1 MIDKLNS
8 YEIRFYEEYKEAIN
22 LVSNIFAEALL
33 DLAKL
38 RRTIV
43 NAVDDNHCHK
53 DVIMDEYNSRL
64 SPNVLKLLIEDTPE
78 GCTSVLDFE
87 TSLISAAKIGVN
99 VYGNPKYGEIGHDYN
114 DIVRDMQE
122 SAVIGENEIGYDID
136 RNLAVFLYDRSKM
149 ISSDNDYND
158 ECVAM
163 LDVSATFIRML
174 SIKDKFGVAYENLV
188 EDIRRCILS
197 KIIAYGYNMRTLIHL
212 YMNKFRYD
220 KDFFNDANVATLLEL
235 TLAKWAYSVANNL
248 TSFKEYG
255 VDLNTLM
262 DYAKAEAQVD
272 LGSKKVMNLVN
283 LGMSRLRSRDY
294 LMRRS
299 IDKYLDYFKEEY
311 SNKCRVVQSNPYAM
325 NMPMKVY
332 HKVKHV
338 KHHTAPGIN
347 EGVLMSAFESFFPK
361 KPAAFTMAG
370 IEAYVKPTDPKFA
383 EFRRKERQSIL
394 VKLTSIER
402 RRYTDLEN
410 DYIMLKAEVANAHS
424 QDTQHVLLKR
434 CAMLRDVIELELD
447 RTNNEYLA
455 TILLALSSDIFAMQN
470 ALSDRNIFKER
481 NTRLYGQLKTT
492 NKWDY

>member
-8 YEIRFYEEYKEAIN
+8 YEIRFHEEYKEAIM
-22 LVSNIFAEALL
+22 LVSNIFAEALI

-38 RRTIV
+38 KDRI
-43 NAVDDNHCHK
+43 AQSDDKERCHK
-53 DVIMDEYNSRL
+53 DVVMDEFRDRL
-64 SPNVLKLLIEDTPE
+64 SPNILKLIIEDSKE
-78 GCTSVLDFE
+78 GCLSVLDYE
-87 TSLISAAKIGVN
+87 CRCVRHARIGVN

-136 RNLAVFLYDRSKM
+136 RNLAVFIYDGNKTLLSGEEYDTNNVV
-149 ISSDNDYND
+149 I
-158 ECVAM
+158 

-197 KIIAYGYNMRTLIHL
+197 KIIAYGYNMRTCIHL
-212 YMNKFRYD
+212 YHNKFQYD
-220 KDFFNDANVATLLEL
+220 KDFFNDGDVVALLEL

-299 IDKYLDYFKEEY
+299 IDKYIDYFKEEC
-311 SNKCRVVQSNPYAM
+311 SNRARTVTANPYAM
-325 NMPMKVY
+325 NMPMKTYRKIKY
-332 HKVKHV
+332 HKHQ
-338 KHHTAPGIN
+338 HAGIN
-347 EGVLMSAFESFFPK
+347 EGMLMSAFESFFPK

-394 VKLTSIER
+394 AKLTSIER

>member
-8 YEIRFYEEYKEAIN
+8 YEIRFHEEYKEAIM
-22 LVSNIFAEALL
+22 LVSNIFKEALI

-38 RRTIV
+38 KDRI
-43 NAVDDNHCHK
+43 AQSDDKERCHK
-53 DVIMDEYNSRL
+53 DVVMDEFRDRL
-64 SPNVLKLLIEDTPE
+64 SPNILKLIIEDSKE
-78 GCTSVLDFE
+78 GCLSVLDYE
-87 TSLISAAKIGVN
+87 CRCVRHARIGVN

-122 SAVIGENEIGYDID
+122 SAVVGENETGYDID
-136 RNLAVFLYDRSKM
+136 RNLAVFIYDGNKTLLSGEEYDTNNVV
-149 ISSDNDYND
+149 I
-158 ECVAM
+158 

-197 KIIAYGYNMRTLIHL
+197 KIIAYGYNMRTCIHL
-212 YMNKFRYD
+212 YYNKFQYD
-220 KDFFNDANVATLLEL
+220 KDFFNDGDVVALLEL

-299 IDKYLDYFKEEY
+299 IDKYIDHFKEEC
-311 SNKCRVVQSNPYAM
+311 SNRARTVHSNPYAM
-325 NMPMKVY
+325 NMPMKTYRQIKYRRHEHAGV
-332 HKVKHV
+332 
-338 KHHTAPGIN
+338 N
-347 EGVLMSAFESFFPK
+347 EGMLISAFESFFPK

-394 VKLTSIER
+394 AKLTSIER

-470 ALSDRNIFKER
+470 SLSDRNIFKER

>member
-8 YEIRFYEEYKEAIN
+8 YEIRFHEEYKEAIM
-22 LVSNIFAEALL
+22 LVSNIFKEALI

-38 RRTIV
+38 KDRI
-43 NAVDDNHCHK
+43 AQSDDKERCHK
-53 DVIMDEYNSRL
+53 DVVMDEFRDRL
-64 SPNVLKLLIEDTPE
+64 SPNILKLIIEDSPE
-78 GCTSVLDFE
+78 GCLSILDYE
-87 TSLISAAKIGVN
+87 CRYVRHARIGVN

-122 SAVIGENEIGYDID
+122 SAVVGENETGYDID
-136 RNLAVFLYDRSKM
+136 RNLAVFIYDGNKTLLSGEEYDTNNVV
-149 ISSDNDYND
+149 I
-158 ECVAM
+158 

-197 KIIAYGYNMRTLIHL
+197 KIIAYGYNMRTCIHL
-212 YMNKFRYD
+212 YYNKFQYD
-220 KDFFNDANVATLLEL
+220 KDFFNDGDVVALLEL

-299 IDKYLDYFKEEY
+299 IDKYIDCFKEEC
-311 SNKCRVVQSNPYAM
+311 SNRTRTVHSNPYAM
-325 NMPMKVY
+325 NMPMKTYRQIKYRRHEHAGV
-332 HKVKHV
+332 
-338 KHHTAPGIN
+338 N
-347 EGVLMSAFESFFPK
+347 EGMLISAFESFFPK

-394 VKLTSIER
+394 AKLTSIER

-470 ALSDRNIFKER
+470 SLSDRNIFKER

>member
-1 MIDKLNS
+1 
-8 YEIRFYEEYKEAIN
+8 
-22 LVSNIFAEALL
+22 
-33 DLAKL
+33 
-38 RRTIV
+38 
-43 NAVDDNHCHK
+43 
-53 DVIMDEYNSRL
+53 
-64 SPNVLKLLIEDTPE
+64 
-78 GCTSVLDFE
+78 
-87 TSLISAAKIGVN
+87 
-99 VYGNPKYGEIGHDYN
+99 
-114 DIVRDMQE
+114 
-122 SAVIGENEIGYDID
+122 
-136 RNLAVFLYDRSKM
+136 
-149 ISSDNDYND
+149 
-158 ECVAM
+158 
-163 LDVSATFIRML
+163 ML

-197 KIIAYGYNMRTLIHL
+197 KIIAYGYNMRTCIHL
-212 YMNKFRYD
+212 YHNKFQYD
-220 KDFFNDANVATLLEL
+220 KDFFNDGDVVALLEL

-299 IDKYLDYFKEEY
+299 IDKYIDHFKEEC
-311 SNKCRVVQSNPYAM
+311 SNRARTVHSNPYAM
-325 NMPMKVY
+325 NMPMKTYRQIKYRRHEHAGV
-332 HKVKHV
+332 
-338 KHHTAPGIN
+338 N
-347 EGVLMSAFESFFPK
+347 EGMLISAFESFFPK

-394 VKLTSIER
+394 AKLTSIER